1 MGVMVTVTIITVA
14 GNRKQRMQAWEKGT
28 ARERAPENI
37 HNLITLHLYICCMYT
52 QLHHNFTGEIKVL
65 RVEIEPCA
73 FLSFRTL
80 NWKYVIVTRR

>member
-1 MGVMVTVTIITVA
+1 MGVMVTVTIVTVA
-14 GNRKQRMQAWEKGT
+14 GNRKQRMQAWEKDT

-37 HNLITLHLYICCMYT
+37 HNLNALHLYICMYT
-52 QLHHNFTGEIKVL
+52 QLHHSFTGVITVL

-80 NWKYVIVTRR
+80 N